1 MGKGVPNSLGIPKEV
16 KNKENRVG
24 LTPSGVRSLLSVRP
38 DLKIIV
44 QVDAGVG
51 AGYTNED
58 YNEAGA
64 ILGTVHNVW
73 NCDMVMKVKE
83 PVAEE
88 FQYLREDLLLFTYL
102 HLADCTDLAKVL
114 LERKTTVVDYGTVR
128 LPDGRIPMLVPMS
141 EVAGRMAAQ
150 VGARYLESTNGGKGI
165 LLGGTV
171 GTPPALTLVLGTGAV
186 SVNAAKVAAGM
197 GSDVILF
204 GVDAKQME
212 DVMGLGLPN
221 TRVLYSDPTT
231 IAKFVPRADLI
242 ISGVLIPGYK
252 APRLVTE
259 DMVKTMQPG
268 SVIIDVAIDQGGSIE
283 TAAVTT
289 HDDPIFVKHGI
300 IHYGVANMPGAV
312 PRTSTEALVA
322 TTLPYA
328 RLLVTLGL
336 REASERR
343 PELLGGVNVTGGYCC
358 HPGVA
363 EALGVCCE
371 RPEIHL

>member
-1 MGKGVPNSLGIPKEV
+1 MGNKVPNSLGVPKEV
-16 KNKENRVG
+16 KNNECRVG
-24 LTPSGVRSLLSVRP
+24 LTPAGVKALLDVRP
-38 DLKIIV
+38 DLKIVV
-44 QVDAGVG
+44 QVG
-51 AGYTNED
+51 AGEGAGYSNED

-64 ILGTVHNVW
+64 VLGTVHNVW

-88 FQYLREDLLLFTYL
+88 FQFLREDLLLFTYL

-114 LERKTTVVDYGTVR
+114 LERKATVVDYGTVR
-128 LPDGRIPMLVPMS
+128 TAEGRIPMLVPMS

-150 VGARYLESTNGGKGI
+150 VGARYLEKTNGGKGI
-165 LLGGTV
+165 LMGGTV
-171 GTPPALTLVLGTGAV
+171 GTKPALTLVLGTGAV
-186 SVNAAKVAAGM
+186 SLNAAKVAAGM
-197 GSDVILF
+197 GSRVVMF
-204 GVDAKQME
+204 GVNAKQME
-212 DVMGLGLPN
+212 QISDLGLPN
-221 TRVLYSDPTT
+221 TTLLYSDKTT
-231 IAKFVPRADLI
+231 IAELLPQADLV

-252 APRLVTE
+252 APRLITE
-259 DMVKTMQPG
+259 EMVKTMQPG

-283 TAAVTT
+283 TAQVTT
-289 HDDPIFVKHGI
+289 HDEPVVVKHGV

-328 RLLVTLGL
+328 KLLVTVGL
-336 REASERR
+336 REAAERR

>member
-1 MGKGVPNSLGIPKEV
+1 MGNKVPNSLGVPKEV
-16 KNKENRVG
+16 KNNECRVG
-24 LTPSGVRSLLSVRP
+24 LTPAGVKALLSVRP
-38 DLKIIV
+38 DLKVIV

-51 AGYTNED
+51 AGYSNEE
-58 YNEAGA
+58 YHEAGA
-64 ILGTVHNVW
+64 IMGTVHNVW
-73 NCDMVMKVKE
+73 KCDMVMKVKE

-88 FQYLREDLLLFTYL
+88 YQYLREDLLLFTYL

-114 LERKTTVVDYGTVR
+114 LDRKTTVVDYGTVR
-128 LPDGRIPMLVPMS
+128 TAEGRIPMLVPMS

-150 VGARYLESTNGGKGI
+150 VGARYLEKTNGGKGI
-165 LLGGTV
+165 LMGGTV
-171 GTPPALTLVLGTGAV
+171 GTKPALTLVLGTGAV
-186 SVNAAKVAAGM
+186 SLNAAKVAAGM
-197 GSDVILF
+197 GSDVIMF

-212 DVMGLGLPN
+212 QVDNLKLPN
-221 TRVLYSDPTT
+221 TRVLYSERDT
-231 IAKFVPRADLI
+231 IARYLPTADLV

-252 APRLVTE
+252 APRLITE

-283 TAAVTT
+283 TAQVTT
-289 HDDPIFVKHGI
+289 HDEPVVVKHGV

-328 RLLVTLGL
+328 KLLVTKGL
-336 REASERR
+336 REATERR
-343 PELLGGVNVTGGYCC
+343 PELLGGVNVVAGYCC